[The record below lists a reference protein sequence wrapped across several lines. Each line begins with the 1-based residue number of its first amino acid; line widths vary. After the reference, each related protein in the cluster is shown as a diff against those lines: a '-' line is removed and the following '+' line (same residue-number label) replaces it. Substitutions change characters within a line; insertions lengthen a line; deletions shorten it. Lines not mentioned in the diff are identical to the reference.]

1 MTSKL
6 FNVFDLQLGEIV
18 DDNPFNADVIC
29 ANIQYAV
36 SLCAK
41 HTVSIR
47 G

>member
-1 MTSKL
+1 MTILSSRLQWSKV
-6 FNVFDLQLGEIV
+6 VFLILLMS
-18 DDNPFNADVIC
+18 NADVIY